1 MTESPE
7 SFRFIRRE
15 EFEDGTVND
24 TSFVEVS
31 GPSTTDPLV
40 RTRLAPEGGGES
52 SEVITEF
59 AASPTRPVSYPP
71 TLPFIPNR
79 TVWTTESPNG
89 RNLEGAR
96 WPAADAEE
104 VLSNVVEASIAQ
116 GWVVIPRP
124 SSAKLLGT
132 PDVVLQ
138 SGNYYRELQ
147 VVRMD
152 DSALL
157 QLWDVPVTLFDQRP
171 ATQE

>member
-7 SFRFIRRE
+7 SIRFIRRE
-15 EFEDGTVND
+15 EIEDGVMD

-40 RTRLAPEGGGES
+40 RTRLVPEGGGES

-59 AASPTRPVSYPP
+59 AASPTKSVSYPP

-79 TVWTTESPNG
+79 TVWTTELPNG

-96 WPAADAEE
+96 WPGSDVEE
-104 VLSNVVEASIAQ
+104 VVSDVVEASIAQ

-132 PDVVLQ
+132 PDVVLR
-138 SGNYYRELQ
+138 SGDYYRELQ